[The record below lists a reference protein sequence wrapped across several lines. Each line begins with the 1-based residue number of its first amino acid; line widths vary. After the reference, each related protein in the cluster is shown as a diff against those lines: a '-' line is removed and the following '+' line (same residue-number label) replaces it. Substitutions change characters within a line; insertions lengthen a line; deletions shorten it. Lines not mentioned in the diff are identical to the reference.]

1 MTENA
6 ARGLRRW
13 QGHLLCCCAMGLWIA
28 GGAACRAADSPP
40 ALVACREIADATVR
54 LACFDREAAAAARA
68 APPATPAAAAPPA
81 PSATTAPTAP
91 AAPPAPTATA
101 ASIAPAA
108 PPAPTATAA
117 PIAPA
122 APTPHPAPALDAQQQ
137 FGLPERAV
145 AAKEVAAGTRATD
158 AAKIEA
164 HIAQLAKAPNGRVVF
179 TLDNA
184 QIWRQISAEGELL
197 AKQGDAVTIS
207 RGLLGSYWLQI
218 KSGRGCKV
226 TRLQ

>member
-1 MTENA
+1 
-6 ARGLRRW
+6 
-13 QGHLLCCCAMGLWIA
+13 MGLWIA

-40 ALVACREIADATVR
+40 ALVACREIVDATAR

-68 APPATPAAAAPPA
+68 APPATPAVAAPVAPSAPTPARAAVAPPA
-81 PSATTAPTAP
+81 PS
-91 AAPPAPTATA
+91 
-101 ASIAPAA
+101 
-108 PPAPTATAA
+108 ATAA

-122 APTPHPAPALDAQQQ
+122 APPAPTPHPAPALDAQQQ